1 MNIGDILIQTYHYSG
16 ITNTFYMVVDK
27 TPKSV
32 RLSKLNGKVVTD
44 DGYGYNGTGTEIP
57 EIPENKEEY
66 ATQMNKL
73 CKGKKIPIG
82 YDDFYITARIG
93 TDYDGKECAKH
104 KRDTFR
110 LWNGKPVRFMCD

>member
-1 MNIGDILIQTYHYSG
+1 MNIGDILINTYYYGG
-16 ITNTFYMVVDK
+16 ISNTFYMVVDK

-32 RLSKLNGKVVTD
+32 RLSRLNGKVVTD

-57 EIPENKEEY
+57 EIPKNKEEY
-66 ATQMNKL
+66 AINLVKKFKELKINK
-73 CKGKKIPIG
+73 

-104 KRDTFR
+104 KRDTYR